1 MRIASGGRTL
11 PGVPGSLTRRQL
23 LIRTGGATVALTC
36 FGALP
41 GGAVADPAALN
52 AARAGTYGA
61 ILAAIDADPAYS
73 IAARD
78 ALVAGFAERYAADE
92 ALRSYADAVLDAIG
106 PRFANLTPAAA
117 REHLAGWDGRLKP
130 DALTLA
136 SLAFEAPEDSHTIV
150 FTV

>member
-1 MRIASGGRTL
+1 MRIAPGGRTL
-11 PGVPGSLTRRQL
+11 RGVPGSLTRRQL

-41 GGAVADPAALN
+41 GGALAEPAALSS
-52 AARAGTYGA
+52 ARAATFGA
-61 ILAAIDADPAYS
+61 ILDALNADPAYS

-78 ALVAGFAERYAADE
+78 QLVAGFAERYATDD
-92 ALRSYADAVLDAIG
+92 ALRGYANGVLDAIG
-106 PRFANLTPAAA
+106 PRFASLTAAA
-117 REHLAGWDGRLKP
+117 AHEQLAGWDGTLKP

-136 SLAFEAPEDSHTIV
+136 SLAFEAPEDTHTIL